1 MRVLITDSVS
11 EKGVEVLKDA
21 GIKVDINTGLSE
33 DEIANIIG
41 DYDALIVRS
50 QTKVTRKILDN
61 ASSLKIIGRAG
72 VGVDNIDLDA
82 ATEKGIIV
90 VNAPEGNT
98 IAAAEHT
105 MAMMLALARNIPQA
119 HNALINGTW
128 DRKTYMG
135 VELRNKVLGVLG
147 LGKIGS
153 QVAKRSLAM
162 EMKVLAYDPFVSSK
176 RAEELGVE
184 LVDLRTIFKNAD
196 FITIHLPLKEDT
208 KKLIDRDAFAV
219 MKPGVRIVNVA
230 RGGIVDEQALY
241 EALKEGKVAGAAVDV
256 FEKEPMTDSPLFGLK
271 NVVVTPHLG
280 ASTKEAQINVA
291 VDVAN
296 EIVRY
301 YRGEAVKNAV
311 NAPSVSPEVMDRL
324 NPYLELSHKMGK
336 FVSQLMG
343 GIEGVKIQYN
353 GDIASYEV
361 NVITNSFLR
370 GLLETMLNSAVNLIN
385 APYIAKSRGIKVYE
399 SKTLEAKDY
408 TNLITVSAEAKEEQ
422 LTVSGTVFSN
432 EPRIV
437 RYQGYTMD
445 AVPQGHM
452 LVVPHIDRPRIIGP
466 VATYLG
472 DHGINIAGMQVG
484 RESAGGQAIMFL
496 TVDSKVTDDMLKEIA
511 QMDGILGVKYVYL

>member
-11 EKGVEVLKDA
+11 EKGVEVLQEA
-21 GIKVDINTGLSE
+21 GIKVDIKTGLSE
-33 DEIANIIG
+33 DEIAEIIG

-50 QTKVTRKILDN
+50 QTKVTRKILDK
-61 ASSLKIIGRAG
+61 AASLKIIGRAG

-128 DRKTYMG
+128 DRKSYMG
-135 VELRNKVLGVLG
+135 VELRNKVLGILG

-153 QVAKRSLAM
+153 EVAKRSLAM
-162 EMKVLAYDPFVSSK
+162 EMKVLAYDPFVSSE
-176 RAEELGVE
+176 RAEKLGVK
-184 LVDLRTIFKNAD
+184 LVDLRTLFKEAD
-196 FITIHLPLKEDT
+196 FITIHLPLNDDT
-208 KKLIDRDAFAV
+208 RHLIDKDAIAV
-219 MKPGVRIVNVA
+219 MKPGVRIINVA
-230 RGGIVDEQALY
+230 RGGIVDEEALY
-241 EALKEGKVAGAAVDV
+241 EALKEGKVAGAAIDV
-256 FEKEPMTDSPLFGLK
+256 FENEPRTDSPLFELK

-291 VDVAN
+291 VDVAKD
-296 EIVRY
+296 IVRY
-301 YRGEAVKNAV
+301 YKGEAVKNAV
-311 NAPSVSPEVMDRL
+311 NAPSVSPEVMERL

-336 FVSQLMG
+336 LLSQLMR
-343 GIEGVKIQYN
+343 GIEKVEIQYF
-353 GDIASYEV
+353 GDIVNYEV
-361 NVITNSFLR
+361 GILTNSFLR
-370 GLLETMLNSAVNLIN
+370 GLLEPMLNSSINLIN

-408 TNLITVSAEAKEEQ
+408 TNLISVAVETKEDKK
-422 LTVSGTVFSN
+422 TISGTVFSS

-437 RYQGYTMD
+437 RYDGFSID

-452 LVVPHIDRPRIIGP
+452 LVVPHIDKPRIVGP
-466 VATYLG
+466 VATILG

-496 TVDSKVTDDMLKEIA
+496 SVDSEVPEDILEEISK
-511 QMDGILGVKYVYL
+511 MDGILGVKYVYL

>member
-11 EKGVEVLKDA
+11 EKGVEILKEA

-33 DEIANIIG
+33 DEVASIIG

-50 QTKVTRKILDN
+50 QTKVTRKILDK

-72 VGVDNIDLDA
+72 VGVDNIDMDA

-135 VELRNKVLGVLG
+135 VELRNKVLGILG

-153 QVAKRSLAM
+153 EVAKRSIAM
-162 EMKVLAYDPFVSSK
+162 EMKVLAYDPFVSSQ
-176 RAEELGVE
+176 RAEKLGVE
-184 LVDLRTIFKNAD
+184 LVDLRTIFKEAD
-196 FITIHLPLKEDT
+196 FITIHLPLKDDT
-208 KKLIDRDAFAV
+208 RHLIDRDAIAV
-219 MKPGVRIVNVA
+219 MKPGVRIINVA

-241 EALKEGKVAGAAVDV
+241 EALKEGKVAGAAIDV
-256 FEKEPMTDSPLFGLK
+256 FENEPQTESPLFELK

-291 VDVAN
+291 VDVAK
-296 EIVRY
+296 EIVSY
-301 YRGEAVKNAV
+301 YRGEAVKNTV
-311 NAPSVSPEVMDRL
+311 NAPSVSPEIMERL

-336 FVSQLMG
+336 LISQLMR
-343 GIEGVKIQYN
+343 GIEGVKIQYY
-353 GDIASYEV
+353 GDIVNYEV
-361 NVITNSFLR
+361 NILTNSFLR
-370 GLLETMLNSAVNLIN
+370 GLLEPMLNSAVNLIN

-408 TNLITVSAEAKEEQ
+408 TNLITVSVEAKDEKR
-422 LTVSGTVFSN
+422 TVSGTVFSS

-437 RYQGYTMD
+437 RYDGFSID

-452 LVVPHIDRPRIIGP
+452 LVVPHIDRPRIVGP
-466 VATYLG
+466 VATILG

-484 RESAGGQAIMFL
+484 RESVGGQAIMFL
-496 TVDSKVTDDMLKEIA
+496 SVDSQVPDDILKEIA
-511 QMDGILGVKYVYL
+511 QMDGILDVKYVYL